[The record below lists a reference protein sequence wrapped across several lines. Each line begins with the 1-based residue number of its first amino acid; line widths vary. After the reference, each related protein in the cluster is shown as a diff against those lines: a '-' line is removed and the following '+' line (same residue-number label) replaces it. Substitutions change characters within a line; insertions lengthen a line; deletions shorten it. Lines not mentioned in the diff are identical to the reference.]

1 LGSAVTLEQPVKFL
15 ERVDGLVPV
24 EEEDCA
30 DGLPDVGSMSS
41 RRSMIMQQL
50 GVDHGVNQENY
61 EDINLGSLDII
72 NTETKR
78 ASIDDKEHGPGGDV
92 IPGES

>member
-1 LGSAVTLEQPVKFL
+1 
-15 ERVDGLVPV
+15 
-24 EEEDCA
+24 
-30 DGLPDVGSMSS
+30 
-41 RRSMIMQQL
+41 MQQL

-61 EDINLGSLDII
+61 EGIDLGSLGII